1 MQLLKHTM
9 NQKITS
15 ILFQP
20 SQKSTNNSILRFLS
34 IKELTYCLGLSKIES
49 QVALQSLLEKQEI
62 QKFIFRNKVLYGIN
76 LDILFTNNPQIKKR
90 WEKLKQQKGDSYLCK
105 ARHCYSHLAG
115 NLGVAVYSF
124 FCRQEYFNINKNLN
138 TTLSKKG
145 KIFLNKLGINCKE
158 SQPIINCLD
167 WTERRFH
174 IGGNLGKEL
183 YALCH
188 KHKLIE
194 ALHNSRAL
202 LLTQK
207 GQKLWHHLQ
216 ES

>member
-1 MQLLKHTM
+1 M

-20 SQKSTNNSILRFLS
+20 SQKSTNNNLLRFLPE
-34 IKELTYCLGLSKIES
+34 KELIYCLGLSKIEN
-49 QVALQSLLEKQEI
+49 QVTLQPLLEKQEI

-76 LDILFTNNPQIKKR
+76 LDILFTNNTQIKKR

-115 NLGVAVYSF
+115 NLGVDFYA
-124 FCRQEYFNINKNLN
+124 FCCQKNYLNNYTYN
-138 TTLSKKG
+138 TTTITSIG
-145 KIFLNKLGINCKE
+145 KQFFNKLGISNIKIG
-158 SQPIINCLD
+158 QPIINCLD

-207 GQKLWHHLQ
+207 GQKLWQHLQ